1 MARLRVLADCGPID
15 GLYLFSIQQSSWF
28 WGWAT
33 IAWIWAA
40 TKEEALEK
48 GYLEVT

>member
-15 GLYLFSIQQSSWF
+15 GLFLFRIQEPGF